1 MKKHLILFFAG
12 VILSYG
18 NIKAQT
24 APDKKEILKV
34 TLQVNDYFMKKYA
47 DYRTPSFVKKVVRP
61 SNIWTRSVYYEGL
74 MALYSIYPADE
85 YYLYAKEWADY
96 HQWGFHR
103 GTTTRNADNYCASQI
118 YLDLYNICPDPEKIR
133 KTKANMDMLVNT
145 PQVND
150 WWWIDAIQMGMPIFA
165 KMGKLTGE
173 QKYFDKM
180 WDMYE
185 YTRNK
190 HGENGMFNV
199 KEGLWWRDH
208 NFDPPYKEPN
218 GKNCYW
224 SRGNGWVYAALVR
237 VMNEIP
243 SDEKHR
249 QDDDKRTALYLLNN
263 VLGGPGMNSKLNVSL
278 RERRGLVYN
287 VESNLTSYTDTGAFC
302 IYFGTDVDDMDTCLK
317 LTYKELKRMRDV
329 KMTSSQLAA
338 AKKQLIGQIGVASDN
353 FENNALG
360 MAKTYLHYHKY
371 ESSELVFKR
380 IEELTAEQL
389 LEVANEMFAEEY
401 LSTLIYK

>member
-1 MKKHLILFFAG
+1 MKAIYDAG
-12 VILSYG
+12 V
-18 NIKAQT
+18 
-24 APDKKEILKV
+24 KEISRNGVDEKDGFIWPSYVEDIMGPQLFDYGYGPFRWVCLSGKHEDLIK
-34 TLQVNDYFMKKYA
+34 TDHAAMECIDVNRRGQDLDNYNWIRDAEKNQLVVGNMVFFVQGQYDFKRIIRLVEKYLL
-47 DYRTPSFVKKVVRP
+47 DIPDVRVENRRTPP
-61 SNIWTRSVYYEGL
+61 P
-74 MALYSIYPADE
+74 LYVPEHLTVPRDT
-85 YYLYAKEWADY
+85 
-96 HQWGFHR
+96 HQAHVMIG
-103 GTTTRNADNYCASQI
+103 
-118 YLDLYNICPDPEKIR
+118 
-133 KTKANMDMLVNT
+133 
-145 PQVND
+145 
-150 WWWIDAIQMGMPIFA
+150 
-165 KMGKLTGE
+165 
-173 QKYFDKM
+173 
-180 WDMYE
+180 
-185 YTRNK
+185 
-190 HGENGMFNV
+190 
-199 KEGLWWRDH
+199 
-208 NFDPPYKEPN
+208 
-218 GKNCYW
+218 
-224 SRGNGWVYAALVR
+224 SRGYNAY
-237 VMNEIP
+237 
-243 SDEKHR
+243 
-249 QDDDKRTALYLLNN
+249 DDKRTALYLLNN
-263 VLGGPGMNSKLNVSL
+263 ILGGPGMNSKLNVSL